1 MILKVTFTTYWCDL
15 RREWMGCWGVLGLL
29 KVMIHG
35 SLSKIPYVKRTSKK
49 LDGQL
54 LSTVLLIYNAVD
66 GPFSD

>member
-1 MILKVTFTTYWCDL
+1 
-15 RREWMGCWGVLGLL
+15 MGCWGLLGLL